1 MNNIK
6 KDIPNEISIFPL
18 ANAVFFPNT
27 VLPLNI
33 FEPRYKK
40 MIEDALASNKIIG
53 MIQTRENN
61 NPKKPEVFS
70 VGCLGKIENHA
81 KTTDGRYLIN
91 LKGLIRFRILDEAE
105 TNLPYR
111 KFRVSY
117 DEFLE
122 DLEKIKFNDKINV
135 LQLIDKARKLFKIHQ
150 LSTDWKIVEKI
161 EPDQLINSLS
171 MICPFSVSEKQGL
184 LEAKTL
190 IERNLLINQIINFY
204 IIGNNP
210 GSERQI
216 H

>member
-1 MNNIK
+1 MNKNLPIE
-6 KDIPNEISIFPL
+6 IPIFPL

-27 VLPLNI
+27 ILPLNI
-33 FEPRYKK
+33 FESRYKK
-40 MIEDALASNKIIG
+40 MIEDALSSNKIIG
-53 MIQTRENN
+53 MIQTRERNN
-61 NPKKPEVFS
+61 LKKPEVFS
-70 VGCLGKIENHA
+70 VGCLGKIDTHS
-81 KTTDGRYLIN
+81 KTADGRYLIN
-91 LKGLIRFRILDEAE
+91 LKGLVRFRILDEVE
-105 TNLPYR
+105 TDLPYR
-111 KFRVSY
+111 KFRITY
-117 DEFLE
+117 DEFLD
-122 DLEKIKFNDKINV
+122 DLEKIKFNDKIDI

-150 LSTDWKIVEKI
+150 LSTDWKIVEKV

-190 IERNLLINQIINFY
+190 LERNLLINQIMNFY

>member
-6 KDIPNEISIFPL
+6 KDIPNEISVFPL

-40 MIEDALASNKIIG
+40 MVEDALASNKMIG

-61 NPKKPEVFS
+61 NPKPGVFS

-81 KTTDGRYLIN
+81 KTADGRYLIN

-111 KFRVSY
+111 KFRVTY
-117 DEFLE
+117 DEFFE
-122 DLEKIKFNDKINV
+122 DLEKIKFNDKIDV
-135 LQLIDKARKLFKIHQ
+135 LQLIDKARKLFTIHQ
-150 LSTDWKIVEKI
+150 LSTDWKIVEKV
-161 EPDQLINSLS
+161 EADQLINSLS

-184 LEAKTL
+184 LEAKTIL
-190 IERNLLINQIINFY
+190 ERNLLINQIINFY